1 MIRKA
6 TTTDIDVILDIT
18 KACANHMISKG
29 IFQWNESYPNRSA
42 FENDVI
48 REELFVIEIDQL
60 IVGCIVISNLMDEEY
75 IPIEWLTPSLNNA
88 YIHRLAIH
96 PNHQGKGLAI
106 KLMDFAENFAAENG
120 YYSIRLD
127 TFSQNLKNQ
136 NFYEQRGYKRLG
148 NIFFLEQSEF
158 PFYCYELIL

>member
-60 IVGCIVISNLMDEEY
+60 IVGCIVNSNLMDEEY

>member
-60 IVGCIVISNLMDEEY
+60 IVGCIVNSNLMDEEY

-120 YYSIRLD
+120 YCSIRLD